1 MESNMPHNA
10 DYIIIGGGTA
20 GLVVA
25 SRLSE
30 DPKVQVLVLETGPD
44 RTADLRVQNPGAW
57 WTLIGSELDWKMK
70 IAPQIGLNN
79 RGQDHPGGKML
90 GGSSALNGLA
100 WVPPSPAGIDAWA
113 KLGNPSWNWESL
125 LPYLQKSCTITHRD
139 QSSTGNG
146 PIQVT
151 YPALQE
157 LASKPLIEAWIQA
170 FDDQGY
176 THTDDIFGGPVTV
189 GSRGYAATIDPVSGS
204 RSSADSQYRISNR
217 GNMNIVTEATVRKID
232 FSSESQDG
240 SLVATGVEVELNGQ
254 ILNIPAK
261 KEVILAAGAFQT
273 PKLLELSGVGK
284 SDHLSQLGIPVMLDH
299 SGVGENLQNHLMS
312 ILPVPLK
319 AEGLTPGIKTLAFT
333 CLDREELQQILSKSP
348 RSNTSDRVIESIL
361 ESPKEAS
368 ACLFL
373 SVKPGQVALLGVISS
388 FPFSRGSTHIS
399 SSDYNARPTIDP
411 QFLTNDIDIEVLA
424 HHVQKLHSLA
434 NSPALKPF
442 LEPSAVPRDLEEIK
456 ELLRN
461 ATALTTH
468 HTCSTASMLPQEAGG
483 VVSEELRV
491 YGTKN
496 VRVVDASVFP
506 LIPHANPMATVYAVA
521 ERAAEVIRAS
531 QH

>member
-1 MESNMPHNA
+1 
-10 DYIIIGGGTA
+10 
-20 GLVVA
+20 
-25 SRLSE
+25 
-30 DPKVQVLVLETGPD
+30 
-44 RTADLRVQNPGAW
+44 
-57 WTLIGSELDWKMK
+57 
-70 IAPQIGLNN
+70 
-79 RGQDHPGGKML
+79 
-90 GGSSALNGLA
+90 
-100 WVPPSPAGIDAWA
+100 
-113 KLGNPSWNWESL
+113 
-125 LPYLQKSCTITHRD
+125 
-139 QSSTGNG
+139 
-146 PIQVT
+146 
-151 YPALQE
+151 
-157 LASKPLIEAWIQA
+157 
-170 FDDQGY
+170 
-176 THTDDIFGGPVTV
+176 
-189 GSRGYAATIDPVSGS
+189 
-204 RSSADSQYRISNR
+204 
-217 GNMNIVTEATVRKID
+217 MNIITEATVRKID

-240 SLVATGVEVELNGQ
+240 SLIATGVEVEVNGQ
-254 ILNIPAK
+254 TLNISAK
-261 KEVILAAGAFQT
+261 KEIILAAGAFQT

-284 SDHLSQLGIPVMLDH
+284 GDHLSQLGIPVMLDH

-312 ILPVPLK
+312 ILPIPLK

-333 CLDREELQQILSKSP
+333 RLDRDELQQILSKSP

-411 QFLTNDIDIEVLA
+411 RFLANDIDIEVLA

-434 NSPALKPF
+434 NSPTLKPF

-456 ELLRN
+456 ALLRN

-468 HTCSTASMLPQEAGG
+468 HTCGTASMLPQEAGG